1 MAKSFK
7 EKAKETIQHY
17 SSSTCF
23 PHAAREGGC
32 SDKGSNH
39 SYELFYPE
47 VFEKIKDNK
56 DLCILELGV
65 ATGYSLRM
73 WRDIFSDKTK
83 IYGFD
88 RQYSLLQLTEE
99 EKERFIFLPEGSQD
113 DSSLFENCPQFDLI
127 IDDASHDPG
136 LTLKTW
142 NILKSKLKPGGYYI
156 IEDVDTS
163 PGWQNQEFL
172 NTFEI
177 VDLRANKN
185 KYDDII
191 YLYKNEN

>member
-7 EKAKETIQHY
+7 EKAKEIIQHY
-17 SSSTCF
+17 SST
-23 PHAAREGGC
+23 PWTGC
-32 SDKGSNH
+32 SDKGSDH

-47 VFEKIKDNK
+47 VFEKVKDNK
-56 DLCILELGV
+56 DLCILEVGV
-65 ATGYSLRM
+65 SSGYSLRM

-88 RQYSLLQLTEE
+88 KEYSNLQLTEE
-99 EKERFIFLPEGSQD
+99 ERGRFILLPEGSQD

-156 IEDVDTS
+156 IEDVDAN

-172 NTFEI
+172 NTFKVI
-177 VDLRANKN
+177 DLRANKN

>member
-1 MAKSFK
+1 MEKSFK
-7 EKAKETIQHY
+7 EKAKETIRHY
-17 SSSTCF
+17 SHTTLP
-23 PHAAREGGC
+23 PHHGC
-32 SDKGSNH
+32 SDKGSDH

-47 VFEKIKDNK
+47 VFEKVKDNK
-56 DLCILELGV
+56 DLCILEVGV
-65 ATGYSLRM
+65 SSGYSLRM

-88 RQYSLLQLTEE
+88 KEYSNLQLTEE

-156 IEDVDTS
+156 IEDVDTN

-172 NTFEI
+172 NTFEV

>member
-1 MAKSFK
+1 MEKSFK
-7 EKAKETIQHY
+7 EKAKEIIRHY
-17 SSSTCF
+17 SHTTLP
-23 PHAAREGGC
+23 PHHGC
-32 SDKGSNH
+32 SDKGSDH

-47 VFEKIKDNK
+47 VFEKVKDNK
-56 DLCILELGV
+56 DLCILEVGV
-65 ATGYSLRM
+65 SSGYSLRM

-88 RQYSLLQLTEE
+88 KEYSRLQLTEE

-113 DSSLFENCPQFDLI
+113 DPSLFENCPQFDLI

-142 NILKSKLKPGGYYI
+142 NILRSKIKPGGYYI
-156 IEDVDTS
+156 IEDVDDN
-163 PGWQNQEFL
+163 PGWQNREFL
-172 NTFEI
+172 NTFEVI
-177 VDLRANKN
+177 DLRANKN